1 MTALL
6 IVVVLHMT
14 SQGLTYDALMHKVGS
29 MGECDSIKQ
38 KIEGTQGKEF
48 VIPLCVPIGP
58 NEKVMI

>member
-14 SQGLTYDALMHKVGS
+14 PQGLTYNALMQRVGS

-38 KIEGTQGKEF
+38 KIEGKQGQDF

-58 NEKVMI
+58 NDKVMI